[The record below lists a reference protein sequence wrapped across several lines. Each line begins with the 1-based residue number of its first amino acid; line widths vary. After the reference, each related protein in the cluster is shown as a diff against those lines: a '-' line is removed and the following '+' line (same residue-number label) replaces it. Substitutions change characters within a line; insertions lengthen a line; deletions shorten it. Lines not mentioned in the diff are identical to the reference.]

1 MLRRRLQS
9 ALFPWIDSK
18 YPPLTH
24 ALRLRYNVTL
34 RQGEVELRHVGS
46 LVDRSRAAADIGAH
60 RGVYAH
66 VLARYAKHVH
76 AFEPHPQLCTYLRRV
91 MSDRV
96 TVHPVALSSSA
107 GTVKFRIPRAG
118 SYLGLGQGTLEE
130 LPIFHGAAV
139 SEIEVRTSTLDQEL
153 RDPVGF
159 MKIDV
164 EGHELSVLEGGRELL
179 RKHQPALMI
188 EIADSPELQHY
199 QRVVDFLA
207 GFGYR
212 AFWLDRGA
220 IVSVARRGPGAAFF
234 RAAGPKGEVLCAN
247 FIFLA

>member
-1 MLRRRLQS
+1 MTNNKSLSSILARPTVYRRLCCEVAGGYADASQTAPVRS
-9 ALFPWIDSK
+9 ISLDRPK

-24 ALRLRYNVTL
+24 ALRLRYNLTL
-34 RQGEVELRHVGS
+34 RQGEAELRHVGC

-96 TVHPVALSSSA
+96 TVHPVALSSAA

-139 SEIEVRTSTLDQEL
+139 SEIEVR
-153 RDPVGF
+153 
-159 MKIDV
+159 I
-164 EGHELSVLEGGRELL
+164 
-179 RKHQPALMI
+179 
-188 EIADSPELQHY
+188 QHP
-199 QRVVDFLA
+199 RS
-207 GFGYR
+207 
-212 AFWLDRGA
+212 GA
-220 IVSVARRGPGAAFF
+220 PGA
-234 RAAGPKGEVLCAN
+234 C
-247 FIFLA
+247 